1 MSELAETEAQKRR
14 RLRQERIL
22 NRGSDRLGRIKDTL
36 SQVQSEASSPELSI
50 SGHELKT
57 HTAGISLDSVD
68 STDPPKPRR
77 RAGNLARKAR
87 MESAHTPSVSATN
100 PVLEDT
106 ANPMLEDTANA
117 EISDPGQ
124 ERTSV
129 SRVFSMAGLAAGVV
143 RLMPVASVF
152 VYGMRRETA
161 HERLLGDSPQDVHVK
176 WASLL
181 RARPDARLDEWAPG
195 NSVLQNVLVVE
206 MLLYTAFLLAFRR
219 VPRAPSGLLMSLLPS
234 QFAIVAAA
242 FQRIADV
249 VSLLLFF
256 TLVSILLNV

>member
-1 MSELAETEAQKRR
+1 MSEPAETEAQKRR

-36 SQVQSEASSPELSI
+36 SQVQSETSSPELSI

-57 HTAGISLDSVD
+57 THIAGISLDSVD

-87 MESAHTPSVSATN
+87 MESAQTAPVPAT
-100 PVLEDT
+100 
-106 ANPMLEDTANA
+106 NPMLEDTATA

-124 ERTSV
+124 ESMSV
-129 SRVFSMAGLAAGVV
+129 SKRAFSMAGLAAGVV

-152 VYGMRRETA
+152 VYGMRREDA
-161 HERLLGDSPQDVHVK
+161 HERLMGDTQADVQAK
-176 WASLL
+176 WAGLL

-195 NSVLQNVLVVE
+195 NSVLQNVLIVE

-219 VPRAPSGLLMSLLPS
+219 APRAPSGLLMSMLPS
-234 QFAIVAAA
+234 QFAVMAAA

-249 VSLLLFF
+249 ISLLLFF
-256 TLVSILLNV
+256 TLVSILLKV